1 MYCRYKTIEKTN
13 TLITSETG
21 DRLGLRAWCITSS
34 NWLPFYWATLTQDYR
49 SSLDIMLLQ
58 RTVRLRV
65 GTVPQCQTD
74 GETRETERE
83 SEKGPRPKT
92 ERAFDQIDDV
102 LHQCNVQCEK
112 RPEMAVLNRPLQV
125 SFRFSYDRT
134 FVIWASLVGWD
145 GLPQGVRSQI
155 LQPQIEACLPPTLG
169 KQAYPTPKR
178 CFFSSF
184 CDNHATP
191 PIDTNAIVVRNS

>member
-1 MYCRYKTIEKTN
+1 
-13 TLITSETG
+13 
-21 DRLGLRAWCITSS
+21 
-34 NWLPFYWATLTQDYR
+34 
-49 SSLDIMLLQ
+49 
-58 RTVRLRV
+58 
-65 GTVPQCQTD
+65 
-74 GETRETERE
+74 
-83 SEKGPRPKT
+83 
-92 ERAFDQIDDV
+92 
-102 LHQCNVQCEK
+102 
-112 RPEMAVLNRPLQV
+112 MAVLNRPLQV

-155 LQPQIEACLPPTLG
+155 LQPQIEACLPPNPG

-191 PIDTNAIVVRNS
+191 PIDTNAIVVKLRTSSFMDPVWSCLSSHAIGGRGSKSTHASCVHVSSIHSQELYKSSTMPIGLYLIFSFHYLSSFISQSQSKSVSKLRLMSQQKTFTQSCQCQWPSDSA